1 VLICI
6 FTPLMTTTCSP
17 SLVVAREEQ
26 SLEDARRLQ
35 GRILVDAKSGQYCVS
50 LGWDVTNCIRAITQ
64 PEMGGACTGP

>member
-50 LGWDVTNCIRAITQ
+50 LGWDVLHYQLLLLCIVDLAY
-64 PEMGGACTGP
+64 